1 MLVALVA
8 VEKTSLSFDKL
19 FEYLIPESLICKL
32 KVGCLVWVSFG
43 KSNRLRQAMVCGVK
57 KIDANGKN
65 YKSISEVLCEKPII
79 SRELLGVA
87 EFMQKTCFCTWFEAI
102 KCIIPSGLFYD
113 IIENWNFKYLDDSTY
128 SEKELVILDKLKAM
142 SSSKNVDKYIKTLIA
157 NGQGGV
163 VKLLEQRGVL
173 FKSKNTRRK
182 ILDKKISM
190 VKAKISDLS
199 VYKLTKKQKLLL
211 EFIKKS
217 GVISAKKACYSCGVT
232 DAVLKN
238 LINMNLVEICQQEI
252 YRNPYKNAVE
262 TKLVDDIILNEAQ
275 KKIVAG
281 LVDLLEKKA
290 ASVALLRGV
299 TGSGKT
305 IVFLKL
311 IDHVFKLNK
320 QCILMVPEISL
331 TPQMVSFFQSFFGE
345 KVAVI
350 HSSLTK
356 AEKLDEHKRIL
367 RGEAQLV
374 IGTRSAV
381 FAPCENLGLIIMDEE
396 GEQSYKSSEMAPRY
410 HARDVARYRCFRS
423 CAVLLLASATPSIQ
437 TQYFAKIG
445 KYKEFVLNNRYKKAQ
460 LPEVLLVDLKKSDMS
475 PIPGMSLK
483 LFNELEK
490 NLQNN
495 EQSILLLNRRGYSSS
510 AVCLDC
516 GQKIRCRNC
525 SAPMTY
531 HNSNDSLMCHYC
543 GYIQSK
549 LKICPYCDEKHI
561 LYQGQG
567 TQKIELDISA
577 NFPGVRVLRLDADS
591 VFTRLD
597 LEKKIQDFQEQKYEI
612 LVGTQMVAKGL
623 NFPNVTLVG
632 VLAIDN
638 MLCSADF
645 RCHERM
651 FSLLTQIVGR
661 SGRGDKLGRAIIQ
674 TYNPADQTILQAAK
688 QNFENFYRDEI
699 IERES
704 FFCPPFCD
712 LCVVNFSGLDQ
723 KKVMEC
729 ARKFV
734 NACKKY
740 ATPAVP
746 IQLLGIS
753 TPYLEILNK
762 RYRKRIIIKC
772 KNNNKFR
779 NWIRPIAIE
788 VFSFGNFFKIRCNID
803 MNGEI
808 M

>member
-1 MLVALVA
+1 MMIALVA
-8 VEKTSLSFDKL
+8 VEKTTLNFDKL
-19 FEYLIPESLICKL
+19 FEYFIPESLICKL
-32 KVGCLVWVSFG
+32 KVGCLVRVSFG
-43 KSNRLRQAMVCGVK
+43 KSNRLRQAVVCGLK
-57 KIDANGKN
+57 KIDVNEKI
-65 YKSISEVLCEKPII
+65 YKPISEVLCEKPVI
-79 SRELLGVA
+79 SKEILSVV
-87 EFMQKTCFCTWFEAI
+87 EFVRKTCFCTWFEAV
-102 KCIIPSGLFYD
+102 KCVIPSGLFYD
-113 IIENWNFKYLDDSTY
+113 VIEFWNFKYLNDATY
-128 SEKELVILDKLKAM
+128 SDKELVILEKLKAM
-142 SSSKNVDKYIKTLIA
+142 PSKNVNRYVKRLIA
-157 NGQGGV
+157 NGQSGV
-163 VKLLEQRGVL
+163 VKLLEARGVL
-173 FKSKNTRRK
+173 FKSKNTHRK

-190 VKAKISDLS
+190 VKAKISDFGEH
-199 VYKLTKKQKLLL
+199 KLTKKQKLLL

-217 GVISAKKACYSCGVT
+217 GGISAKEACYMCGVT

-238 LINMNLVEICQQEI
+238 LLKINVVEICQQEI
-252 YRNPYKNAVE
+252 YRKPYKNVAK
-262 TKLVDDIILNEAQ
+262 TKLVADIVLNEDQ
-275 KKIVAG
+275 KKVTAG
-281 LVDLLEKKA
+281 LVDLIEKKIS
-290 ASVALLRGV
+290 SVALLRGV
-299 TGSGKT
+299 TSSGKT
-305 IVFLKL
+305 YIFLKL
-311 IDHVFKLNK
+311 IDHVCNLNK

-331 TPQMVSFFQSFFGE
+331 TPQTVSFFRSFFGE

-350 HSSLTK
+350 HSCLTK

-367 RGEAQLV
+367 RGEAKLV

-410 HARDVARYRCFRS
+410 HARDVAKYRCFRS
-423 CAVLLLASATPSIQ
+423 CALLLLASATPSIE

-445 KYKEFVLNNRYKKAQ
+445 KYKEFILNNRYKKAE
-460 LPEVLLVDLKKSDMS
+460 LPEVLLVDLKKSDIS

-516 GQKIRCRNC
+516 GQKIICRNC

-531 HNSNDSLMCHYC
+531 HYSNDSLMCHYC

-549 LKICPYCDEKHI
+549 LEICPFCDGKHI

-577 NFPGVRVLRLDADS
+577 NFPGVNVLRLDTDS

-597 LEKKIQDFQEQKYEI
+597 LEEKIRDFKEQKYEI

-645 RCHERM
+645 RCHERV

-661 SGRGDKLGRAIIQ
+661 SGRGSKSGRAIIQ
-674 TYNPADQTILQAAK
+674 TYIPDNQTILQAAK
-688 QNFENFYRDEI
+688 QNFEIFYRDEI

-712 LCVVNFSGLDQ
+712 LCVVNFSGLDEQ
-723 KKVMEC
+723 RVVEC

-734 NACKKY
+734 NECRKY
-740 ATPAVP
+740 ATPTVP

-788 VFSFGNFFKIRCNID
+788 VFSFGSLFKIRCNID

-808 M
+808 I